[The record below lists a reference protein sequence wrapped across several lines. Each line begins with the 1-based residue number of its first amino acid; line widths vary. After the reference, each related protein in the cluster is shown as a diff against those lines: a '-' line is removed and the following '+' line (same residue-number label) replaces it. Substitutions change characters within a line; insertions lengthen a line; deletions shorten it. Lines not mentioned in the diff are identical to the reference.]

1 MIVLLS
7 TDRDNAEKKVKSSYF
22 DFPAMNVSVAF
33 PQKTPAS
40 KFPPCNFGGAGCA
53 EESEGVHGER
63 SYPHYDREFPFYI
76 IPKLGALGVVR
87 GSIKGYGCPGLSI
100 TANAIATAEI
110 SRVDGSCGTFNL
122 VHTYLGMLSI
132 GKMSLAWRRFHPKTD

>member
-1 MIVLLS
+1 M
-7 TDRDNAEKKVKSSYF
+7 E
-22 DFPAMNVSVAF
+22 
-33 PQKTPAS
+33 
-40 KFPPCNFGGAGCA
+40 GGANSNTCGHTKASAIVFFGFSCSTS
-53 EESEGVHGER
+53 EEQAVRKRVREFMEKEVTPIMTEKA
-63 SYPHYDREFPFYI
+63 EFPFYI

-122 VHTYLGMLSI
+122 VHTYLGMFSI

>member
-1 MIVLLS
+1 MIVLSS
-7 TDRDNAEKKVKSSYF
+7 TDRDNAEKKVKISYF

-33 PQKTPAS
+33 PQKTPTS
-40 KFPPCNFGGAGCA
+40 
-53 EESEGVHGER
+53 EEQAVRKRVREFMEKEVTPIMTEA
-63 SYPHYDREFPFYI
+63 EFPFYI

-122 VHTYLGMLSI
+122 VHTYLGMFSI